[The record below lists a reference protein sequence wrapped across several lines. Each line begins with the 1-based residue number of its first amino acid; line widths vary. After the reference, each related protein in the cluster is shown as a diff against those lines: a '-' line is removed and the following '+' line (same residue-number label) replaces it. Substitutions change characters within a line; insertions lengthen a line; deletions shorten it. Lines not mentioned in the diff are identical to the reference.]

1 MDSMIE
7 NYLKGHGCPDKTK
20 GIQHYIKDDSALK
33 RRMITM
39 AILVRSI
46 NNVGHKQKM
55 LERMKDD
62 SWLNYYFKYGSM
74 AQKLIYTNH

>member
-7 NYLKGHGCPDKTK
+7 DFLKGHSCPEKAK
-20 GIQHYIKDDSALK
+20 AIKNYIQADNALK

-55 LERMKDD
+55 QERMKDD